1 MQRKFE
7 FGDPANQELN
17 KKNLSQGK
25 TYLKTLVPKSKTSTM
40 LHVQFTIYDY
50 SGLLDVKRPKEIHS
64 IHCFQYSGFTLYTL
78 SLKFQVNKKYLS

>member
-25 TYLKTLVPKSKTSTM
+25 TYLKTLVPKSKTSTNVAYNLRFM
-40 LHVQFTIYDY
+40 TTRRKETERNAQYSPLY
-50 SGLLDVKRPKEIHS
+50 SGICPVHIILKI
-64 IHCFQYSGFTLYTL
+64 SG
-78 SLKFQVNKKYLS
+78 K